1 MATITAT
8 TVPPAAGSAEARPK
22 ASMWIRWTLTPQTW
36 ATSRLWDTARR
47 ALPGRVS
54 WRNQNAPAVMAI
66 AKAQAITRDFEK
78 ANGPSTK
85 DPVRYST
92 DLRSDVK
99 ASWVTFT
106 RAMPTPNISSSED
119 SSGASTTRRTSR
131 LWRTTPT
138 TNSAGID
145 TRSERYGFRP
155 NQWKSQNVV

>member
-8 TVPPAAGSAEARPK
+8 SVPPVAASAEATPK
-22 ASMWIRWTLTPQTW
+22 ASMWMRWTLMPHTW
-36 ATSRLWDTARR
+36 ATSRLWETARR
-47 ALPGRVS
+47 ALPRRVF
-54 WRNQNAPAVMAI
+54 WRNQNAPAVITMAT
-66 AKAQAITRDFEK
+66 AQAITRALEK
-78 ANGPSTK
+78 ANGPRAK

-99 ASWVTFT
+99 ESWARLT
-106 RAMPTPNISSSED
+106 RAIDTPNVRSSED

-131 LWRTTPT
+131 PWRTTPT
-138 TNSAGID
+138 RNSRGMD